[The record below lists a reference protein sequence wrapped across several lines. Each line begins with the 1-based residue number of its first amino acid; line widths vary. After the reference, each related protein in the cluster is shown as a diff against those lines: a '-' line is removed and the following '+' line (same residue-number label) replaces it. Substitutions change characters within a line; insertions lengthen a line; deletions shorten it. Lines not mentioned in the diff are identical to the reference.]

1 MADVEP
7 QFAEIFEKLSPNGKK
22 LLNIASHYPPETGQ
36 AIQRFQRDAST
47 YEEITPKQFDTATK
61 ELLERDLLK
70 CGKLEER
77 NLTFVEN
84 PDGDRFTMPEDVRK
98 AFTRELLRHKNPG
111 VGENIPMVKPPVLTS
126 QAVPVR

>member
-7 QFAEIFEKLSPNGKK
+7 QFADVFGKLSPNGKK
-22 LLNIASHYPPETGQ
+22 LLNIVSHYPTETGQ

-47 YEEITPKQFDTATK
+47 YEKITPEQFDRATK

-70 CGKLEER
+70 CGKLEEQ

-98 AFTRELLRHKNPG
+98 AFTRELLRIKKPG
-111 VGENIPMVKPPVLTS
+111 VGEKIPMVKPPVLTS